1 MSRVCFV
8 FVIFCFT
15 AILVFAV
22 YLRSANDRVYY
33 ELCTSRSMQNQL
45 KQQLGTKQLI
55 VEGMINPAAVSQ
67 RFERLNTND

>member
-15 AILVFAV
+15 AVLVFAV
-22 YLRSANDRVYY
+22 YLRSANDRVFY
-33 ELCTSRSMQNQL
+33 ELCTSRAMQNRL
-45 KQQLGTKQLI
+45 KQELGTKQLI